1 MVSPSGEATSNVQ
14 QRYPKAPPSEP
25 DEAQHGRMQRAAI
38 VGQLTGGVLHDFNN
52 VLTVITGMIDILAEA
67 VAGEPQLAAVAKLID
82 EAAARGAAL
91 TARLLSFARGQP
103 AEPREVDLAALLGD
117 AARLL
122 RPTLGDIEV
131 AMEVAS
137 DLPPAFADPGQLM
150 GAILSI
156 AIVARNSMPEG
167 GKLTL
172 GAVAVA
178 AEDRLAHARA
188 SEVGDAV
195 AISVA
200 AHGYGEVADH
210 PERIFIDA
218 DIARD
223 FIVSSG
229 GKLVVDAPS
238 SADAQLWIVLQKA
251 APAQSWLADG

>member
-1 MVSPSGEATSNVQ
+1 
-14 QRYPKAPPSEP
+14 
-25 DEAQHGRMQRAAI
+25 MQRAAI

-103 AEPREVDLAALLGD
+103 AEPREVDLAALVGD

-137 DLPPAFADPGQLM
+137 DLPLAFTDPDQLM

-172 GAVAVA
+172 GAVAVP

-188 SEVGDAV
+188 SEACDAV